1 MKINDGD
8 TFHVNIEEWPDII
21 GKNIGIRING
31 IDAPDKPGVKKY
43 EARAFLM
50 RKLYGGSKIELR
62 NIQRD
67 KYFRIRA
74 DVIVDGESVGEQLLK
89 EELARPYNGG
99 KRESW

>member
-31 IDAPDKPGVKKY
+31 IDAPDKPGVEKY

-50 RKLYGGSKIELR
+50 RKL
-62 NIQRD
+62 
-67 KYFRIRA
+67 
-74 DVIVDGESVGEQLLK
+74 
-89 EELARPYNGG
+89 
-99 KRESW
+99 